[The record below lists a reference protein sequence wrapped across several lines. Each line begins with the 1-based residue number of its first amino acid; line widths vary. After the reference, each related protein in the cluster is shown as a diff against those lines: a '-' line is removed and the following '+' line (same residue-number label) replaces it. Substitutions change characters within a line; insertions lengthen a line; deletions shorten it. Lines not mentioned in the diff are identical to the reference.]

1 MKQHSTNYY
10 NSFIEIADDCQAKR
24 GEIPPVKDKNKTVA
38 NLQFEHI
45 FNNPYNYT
53 SDEVFFMV
61 YAEKNDLT
69 ENEFNEAREIF
80 FSKGQP
86 CFRASPLTKRY
97 GWGVH
102 SDKNGKIAIYSC
114 DSEEYKKFS
123 MDKSLKVIKAMK
135 STR

>member
-10 NSFIEIADDCQAKR
+10 NAFIEIADDCQAKS
-24 GEIPPVKDKNKTVA
+24 GEIPPIKDNNKTVA

-123 MDKSLKVIKAMK
+123 TDKSLKVIKAMK